1 MKKRCVPVILVVSC
15 VLVILRVSWPQR
27 EEVMRASYTRGELR
41 ASYTHGELSQREE
54 AKLASYTRG
63 ELEK

>member
-1 MKKRCVPVILVVSC
+1 MPVILVVSC
-15 VLVILRVSWPQR
+15 VPVILMVSLPQR
-27 EEVMRASYTRGELR
+27 EEAMRASYTRGELP
-41 ASYTHGELSQREE
+41 QREE